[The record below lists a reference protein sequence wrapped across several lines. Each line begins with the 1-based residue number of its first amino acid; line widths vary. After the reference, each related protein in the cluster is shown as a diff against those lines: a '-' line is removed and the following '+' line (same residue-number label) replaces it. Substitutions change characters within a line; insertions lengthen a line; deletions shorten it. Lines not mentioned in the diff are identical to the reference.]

1 MEATWFLI
9 VAGMLTAWAVL
20 DGFDFGAGAVHF
32 IVGEAEEDRRT
43 VLAAIGPV
51 WDGNE
56 VWLVAAG
63 GVFVFAF
70 PRAYAAALSGM
81 YLPLFVVLW
90 LLALRGI
97 AIEFRAVLAAPLWR
111 QAWDGV
117 FAFTSTVMAFV
128 MGVTFGNVV
137 RGVPIDE
144 TGWFHL
150 DLFAFGSRRVG
161 ALDAYTGLVGLLA
174 VAVLSAH
181 GATYLAWK
189 TGGVVCARS
198 RSVARRA
205 WWVAWVLAAG
215 VTVATAAVRPAMF
228 VAFVHRPWTWPLPA
242 LAIASAFVVG
252 RALGGDVVR
261 ASRERRAFLAS
272 CTFIASLVL
281 ATAAVLYPVL
291 LPSTLDARFDLDVY
305 AAASGDSTLALG
317 LWWWIPALGLAVAY
331 LANAFRSMRGKI
343 VGTDHAEHP

>member
-1 MEATWFLI
+1 MAATWYFI
-9 VAGMLTAWAVL
+9 VGAMLTAWAVL
-20 DGFDFGAGAVHF
+20 DGFDFGAGVVHF
-32 IVGEAEEDRRT
+32 VVGDGEEGRRT

-70 PRAYAAALSGM
+70 PHAYAAALSGM

-128 MGVTFGNVV
+128 AGVSFGNIV
-137 RGVPIDE
+137 RGVPLDE

-150 DLFAFGSRRVG
+150 DLFAFGAARVG

-174 VAVLSAH
+174 VAVLAAH
-181 GATYLAWK
+181 GATYLGWK
-189 TGGVVCARS
+189 TGGAVGERAAG
-198 RSVARRA
+198 VARRA
-205 WWVAWVLAAG
+205 WWVAWVLSAG
-215 VTVATAAVRPAMF
+215 VTVATVGVRPGMF
-228 VAFVHRPWTWPLPA
+228 TSFAGRPWVWPLPA
-242 LAIASAFVVG
+242 LAVAGAFVAG
-252 RALGGDVVR
+252 RALADGRYAGDV
-261 ASRERRAFLAS
+261 ALQRRAFLGS
-272 CTFIASLVL
+272 CAFIASLVL
-281 ATAAVLYPVL
+281 ATAGVLYPVL
-291 LPSTLDARFDLDVY
+291 LPSTLGSRFDLDV
-305 AAASGDSTLALG
+305 AVAASGSATLALG
-317 LWWWIPALGLAVAY
+317 LLWWIPALGLAVAY
-331 LANAFRSMRGKI
+331 LASAFRGMRGK
-343 VGTDHAEHP
+343 VEATDHGD

>member
-1 MEATWFLI
+1 MDAAWYLI
-9 VAGMLTAWAVL
+9 VAAMLTAWAVL
-20 DGFDFGAGAVHF
+20 DGFDFGAGVVHF
-32 IVGEAEEDRRT
+32 VVGETEEDRRT

-70 PRAYAAALSGM
+70 PHAYAAALSGM

-117 FAFTSTVMAFV
+117 FASTSTAMAFAA
-128 MGVTFGNVV
+128 GVTFGNVV

-150 DLFAFGSRRVG
+150 DLFAFADGRVG

-174 VAVLSAH
+174 VAVLAAH

-189 TGGVVCARS
+189 TGGLVSARS
-198 RSVARRA
+198 RSVARSA
-205 WWVAWVLAAG
+205 WWVAWILSAG
-215 VTVATAAVRPAMF
+215 ATVATAGVRPAMF
-228 VAFVHRPWTWPLPA
+228 VALVHRPWTWPLPA
-242 LAIASAFVVG
+242 IAIASAVTVG
-252 RALGGDVVR
+252 RSLGGDEVAV
-261 ASRERRAFLAS
+261 AGHERRAFLAS
-272 CTFIASLVL
+272 CAFIASLVL
-281 ATAAVLYPVL
+281 ATAGVLYPVL
-291 LPSTLDARFDLDVY
+291 LPSTIGPRFDLDVR
-305 AAASGDSTLALG
+305 AAASGEATLMLG
-317 LWWWIPALGLAVAY
+317 LMWWIPAVGLAVAY
-331 LANAFRSMRGKI
+331 AANAFRSMRGK
-343 VGTDHAEHP
+343 VAATEHDD